1 VAAMASSA
9 RARTSG
15 CRHSTKHKSSRRS
28 LSLLRFRVK
37 VPRLVQSS
45 HRLSGGGA
53 YSNAVQARDVP
64 DFMGP
69 AAASSPGPPIH
80 AAHVF
85 LQTEHERGPPLHRRC
100 ARIYVI
106 AAGPPPPL
114 MLQGASILSGE
125 PYPFMRLRDE
135 AGDCRVQ
142 GIAGLGSHGRRRSA
156 AVGIPSCC
164 L

>member
-1 VAAMASSA
+1 MPP
-9 RARTSG
+9 G
-15 CRHSTKHKSSRRS
+15 DRH
-28 LSLLRFRVK
+28 L
-37 VPRLVQSS
+37 
-45 HRLSGGGA
+45 
-53 YSNAVQARDVP
+53 NAVQIRDLA
-64 DFMGP
+64 DFIGSTT
-69 AAASSPGPPIH
+69 AAATGPW
-80 AAHVF
+80 AHVF
-85 LQTEHERGPPLHRRC
+85 LQTEHERGPPLRRRC
-100 ARIYVI
+100 ARICVI

-125 PYPFMRLRDE
+125 PYPFMRLWDE